1 MWRLGLNDWEN
12 KARGDWVNTARG
24 DWGNRARRDLGI
36 MDGTLLILLA
46 EYEQFNITTNP
57 L

>member
-12 KARGDWVNTARG
+12 KARGDWGNTARG